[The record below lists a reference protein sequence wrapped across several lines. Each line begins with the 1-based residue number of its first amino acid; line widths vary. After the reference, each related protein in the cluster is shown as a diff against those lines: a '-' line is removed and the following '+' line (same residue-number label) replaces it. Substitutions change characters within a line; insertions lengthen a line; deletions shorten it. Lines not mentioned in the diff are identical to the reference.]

1 MCKNKYKQ
9 LLEAKRVNMSCSNF
23 LHWSMCLQKTW
34 PGSLQCAG
42 SLDVTCT
49 RPWGT
54 PSDWWSP
61 AGEGHLSKPGPP
73 PELCRTVDWR
83 TARSK
88 RLSSNGCLTCML
100 YCCCCCFFVFNT
112 KSKDTQRIMGNLN
125 IVTESTNLQ
134 SAFNWNISERQE
146 TNQHDKLQSPSINE
160 IKLFTW
166 NVSSVLWIYLAYP

>member
-1 MCKNKYKQ
+1 
-9 LLEAKRVNMSCSNF
+9 
-23 LHWSMCLQKTW
+23 MCLQKTW

-61 AGEGHLSKPGPP
+61 AGEGRLSKPGPP
-73 PELCRTVDWR
+73 PQLCSSVDWR

-88 RLSSNGCLTCML
+88 RTIS
-100 YCCCCCFFVFNT
+100 CCCLPCTLVHLFCFGFNT
-112 KSKDTQRIMGNLN
+112 KSKNTHSIMGNLD

-134 SAFNWNISERQE
+134 NAFNWNVSERQE

-160 IKLFTW
+160 IKIKLFTW
-166 NVSSVLWIYLAYP
+166 NVSSVLWIYLTCP